1 MSIALQPIGTIFT
14 PFRSKEGMP
23 IQSRLAKGIKG
34 RIELKEKFVPGLL
47 DLDGFSHIFLVYY
60 FHESNGFELQ
70 VKPFLDDN
78 KHGVFATRAPKRP
91 NAIGMSVVKLLH
103 VDKNIL
109 EVENVDMLDGTPLL
123 DIKPYIPQFDDH
135 QVERWGWVEDKENR
149 MKDIQSDDRFDK

>member
-1 MSIALQPIGTIFT
+1 MFT
-14 PFRSKEGMP
+14 PFKSKEGMP

-34 RIELKEKFVPGLL
+34 RIELKEEFVPGLL

-91 NAIGMSVVKLLH
+91 NGIGMSVVKLLH

-135 QVERWGWVEDKENR
+135 QVEKWGWVEDKENR

>member
-1 MSIALQPIGTIFT
+1 MSISLQPIGTIFT
-14 PFRSKEGMP
+14 PFKSKEGMP

-34 RIELKEKFVPGLL
+34 RIELKEEFVPGLL

-70 VKPFLDDN
+70 VKPFLDDE

-91 NAIGMSVVKLLH
+91 NAIGMSVVRLLRI
-103 VDKNIL
+103 DNNIL

-123 DIKPYIPQFDDH
+123 DIKPYVPQFDDH
-135 QVERWGWVEDKENR
+135 EVEKWGWVEDKENR

>member
-1 MSIALQPIGTIFT
+1 MSISLHPIGTIFT
-14 PFRSKEGMP
+14 PFKSKEGMP
-23 IQSRLAKGIKG
+23 IQSRLAKGARG
-34 RIELKEKFVPGLL
+34 RIELEEEFVPGLL

-60 FHESNGFELQ
+60 FHESNGFDLQ

-91 NAIGMSVVKLLH
+91 NGIGMSVVKLLH

-123 DIKPYIPQFDDH
+123 DIKPYVPQFDDH
-135 QVERWGWVEDKENR
+135 EVEKWGWVEDKENR

>member
-1 MSIALQPIGTIFT
+1 
-14 PFRSKEGMP
+14 MP

-34 RIELKEKFVPGLL
+34 RIELKEEFVPGLL

-91 NAIGMSVVKLLH
+91 NGIGMSVVKLLH

-135 QVERWGWVEDKENR
+135 QVEKWGWVEDKENR

>member
-1 MSIALQPIGTIFT
+1 MTISFQPIGTIST
-14 PFRSKEGMP
+14 PFKKKEGMP
-23 IQSRLAKGIKG
+23 IQSRLAKGAKG
-34 RIELKEKFVPGLL
+34 RIELKEEFVPGLL

-70 VKPFLDDN
+70 VKPFLDEN

-91 NAIGMSVVKLLH
+91 NAIGMSVVKLLR

-135 QVERWGWVEDKENR
+135 LVEKWGWVEDKENR
-149 MKDIQSDDRFDK
+149 MKDIQSDDRF

>member
-1 MSIALQPIGTIFT
+1 MSIALQPIGIIFT

-135 QVERWGWVEDKENR
+135 QVERWDWVEDKENR
-149 MKDIQSDDRFDK
+149 MKDIQSDDRF